1 MKPLILLPMLL
12 MTSTAM
18 AQDAA
23 APPVNASQNYVRAK
37 AILDNPIYTTSGVE
51 AGVWDFGTSVDDFA
65 ENFTEI
71 GEIEDMIV
79 DAEGKVIGV
88 VAEIG
93 GLLDIGD
100 KHVLMQLTELRVVM
114 ADGEPYYV
122 TTLSEE
128 QLEQREGIDA
138 DWWR

>member
-1 MKPLILLPMLL
+1 MKPLILLSVLL

-18 AQDAA
+18 AQDS
-23 APPVNASQNYVRAK
+23 APPVDASQNYVRAK
-37 AILDNPIYTTSGVE
+37 AILDNPIYTTIGAKE
-51 AGVWDFGTSVDDFA
+51 GVWDFGTSVDDIA